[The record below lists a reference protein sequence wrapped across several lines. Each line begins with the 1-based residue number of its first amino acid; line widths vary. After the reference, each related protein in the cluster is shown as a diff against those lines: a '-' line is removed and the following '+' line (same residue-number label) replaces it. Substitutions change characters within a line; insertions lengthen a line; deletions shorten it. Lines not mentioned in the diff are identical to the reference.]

1 MGKYASLFSDDE
13 DEEQS
18 SGFEEEFV
26 PYKMLLVDDES
37 NVLNALKRVF
47 RKEKYTINTASNAQE
62 ALDYLKTNPCQ
73 LVISDFKMPGMNGA
87 QFLQEAKKLYPNMIR
102 IMLTGQ
108 ADTDAVMAAIKD
120 GAVYKFILKPWN
132 DDDLRVTVALAFEQY
147 ELVKKNE
154 ELKKQN
160 LNKAKEISS
169 LVKLNVTNKSQLAI
183 MLHKKGLLTDKQVQ
197 AVHKMQQVKK
207 RPIIKSL
214 IDRGWV
220 DEAVVRKILNKDMLM
235 DEIDLKETK
244 IDPEILALIPGTFCD
259 HHLVIPV
266 SADDRSLTLAMADP
280 LDTGLIDDLRF
291 IIRLD
296 VRPVLASS
304 DDIKKKISELYDDV
318 SMEEIESFMSGS
330 DPFEGIEVVIDDEEE
345 ATLEELLHGTEE
357 PPAIRLVNAI
367 ILEAIRLKSSDIHI
381 HPQTKHIVIRY
392 RMDGVLNDKIHIPLN
407 MLMPLVSRIKVMAEL
422 DITERR
428 RPQDGRI
435 TIKTPMRV
443 VDLRISSI
451 PTINGEKIVMRLLD
465 RNASLQSLDDLG
477 LSVPNLMKIH
487 NLVTRP
493 QGIILSTG
501 PTGSG
506 KTTTLYAMMQH
517 NMTPEKNYVT
527 IEDPVEYF
535 MDQACQV
542 MVKEKIGLDFAAALR
557 SILRQDPDVVL
568 LGEVRDYETAE
579 VAFHAALTG
588 HLVYSTLH
596 TNSAITTITRLI
608 DYGLKPHVIAAA
620 LQAVVAQRL
629 VRKICR
635 HCKETT
641 SAPQEILHQL
651 GDVFNKG
658 ELSFHHGKGCP
669 KCNNTGYS
677 GRAAIYE
684 ILIPS
689 IEMLDLIS
697 KNASFL
703 ELTQQAT
710 MEGMTT
716 LIEDARDKVNE
727 GVTTAEEVLRV
738 LGAQVIA

>member
-1 MGKYASLFSDDE
+1 MGKYSSLFSDDE
-13 DEEQS
+13 ADDSQDV
-18 SGFEEEFV
+18 EEFV
-26 PYKMLLVDDES
+26 PYHMLLVDDEP
-37 NVLNALKRVF
+37 NVLKALQRVF
-47 RKEKYTINTASNAQE
+47 RKEKYTINTANNAAE
-62 ALDYLKTNPCQ
+62 ALEFLTKNQCQ

-87 QFLQEAKKLYPNMIR
+87 QFLQETKKLYPNMIR

-108 ADTDAVMAAIKD
+108 ADTDAVMTAIKD

-160 LNKAKEISS
+160 LNKAKEINS

-183 MLHKKGLLTDKQVQ
+183 MLNKRGLLTDKQVQ
-197 AVHKMQQVKK
+197 AVHNLQQVKK

-214 IDRGWV
+214 IDKDWV
-220 DEAVVRKILNKDMLM
+220 DEAVVRKILQKDMLM
-235 DEIDLKETK
+235 DEIDLKEAR
-244 IDPEILALIPGTFCD
+244 IEPEVVSMLPGTFCD
-259 HHLVIPV
+259 YHLVIPV
-266 SADDRSLTLAMADP
+266 LTDERSLTLAMADP
-280 LDTGLIDDLRF
+280 LDTGLTDDLRF
-291 IIRLD
+291 ITGLD
-296 VRPVLASS
+296 IKPVLASS
-304 DDIKKKISELYDDV
+304 ESIKQKISEIYEDA
-318 SMEEIESFMSGS
+318 SMEELESFMSDS
-330 DPFEGIEVVIDDEEE
+330 DPFEGIEIVIDDEDESS
-345 ATLEELLHGTEE
+345 LEELLHGTDE

-381 HPQTKHIVIRY
+381 QPKTKNIVIRY
-392 RMDGVLNDKIHIPLN
+392 RLDGVLHDKIHIPLN

-443 VDLRISSI
+443 VDLRLSTI

-465 RNASLQSLDDLG
+465 RNASIQTLDDLG

-493 QGIILSTG
+493 QGIILTTG

-517 NMTPEKNYVT
+517 NLSSEKNYVT

-535 MDQACQV
+535 MDSACQV
-542 MVKEKIGLDFAAALR
+542 MVKEKIGLDFATALR

-568 LGEVRDYETAE
+568 LGEVRDFETAE

-629 VRKICR
+629 VRKICH
-635 HCKETT
+635 HCKELT
-641 SAPQEILHQL
+641 SAPQEVLHQL
-651 GDVFNKG
+651 GDTF
-658 ELSFHHGKGCP
+658 LSENMIFYHGKGCP
-669 KCNNTGYS
+669 KCNNTGYA
-677 GRAAIYE
+677 GRASIYE

-703 ELTQQAT
+703 ELTQQASL
-710 MEGMTT
+710 EGMTT
-716 LIEDARDKVNE
+716 LIEDARDKVNA
-727 GVTTAEEVLRV
+727 GITSAEEVLRV
-738 LGAQVIA
+738 LGAQVIQ

>member
-1 MGKYASLFSDDE
+1 MSKYASLFSDDNQDSSE
-13 DEEQS
+13 GEEQD
-18 SGFEEEFV
+18 FV
-26 PYKMLLVDDES
+26 PYQMLLVDDEP

-47 RKEKYTINTASNAQE
+47 RKESYVINTASNADE
-62 ALDYLKTNPCQ
+62 ALKYLSNNTCQ

-87 QFLQEAKKLYPNMIR
+87 QFLQEAKKLYPQMIR

-147 ELVKKNE
+147 ELVKKNN

-183 MLHKKGLLTDKQVQ
+183 MLNKKGLLTDKQVQ
-197 AVHKMQQVKK
+197 EVHKLQQIKK
-207 RPIIKSL
+207 KPIIKSL
-214 IDRGWV
+214 LDRDWV
-220 DEAVVRKILNKDMLM
+220 DESLVRKILQKDMLM
-235 DEIDLKETK
+235 DEIDLREAK
-244 IDPEILALIPGTFCD
+244 IDPEVSSLLPAAFCD
-259 HHLVIPV
+259 YHLVMPV
-266 SADDRSLTLAMADP
+266 AADDHSLTLAMADP
-280 LDTGLIDDLRF
+280 LDTGLTDDLRF
-291 IIRLD
+291 IIGVE
-296 VRPVLASS
+296 VRSVLASS
-304 DDIKKKISELYDDV
+304 TSIKDKIHDTYEDAAL
-318 SMEEIESFMSGS
+318 EEIESFMSNS
-330 DPFEGIEVVIDDEEE
+330 DPFEGIEVVIDDDDELS
-345 ATLEELLHGTEE
+345 LEDLLHSTEE

-381 HPQTKHIVIRY
+381 HPKTKHIVIRY
-392 RMDGVLNDKIHIPLN
+392 RMDGVLHDKIHIPLS
-407 MLMPLVSRIKVMAEL
+407 MHMALVSRIKVMAEL

-443 VDLRISSI
+443 VDLRLSTL

-465 RNASLQSLDDLG
+465 RNASLQGLDELG

-517 NMTPEKNYVT
+517 NLTSEKNYVT

-535 MDQACQV
+535 MDSASQV
-542 MVKEKIGLDFAAALR
+542 MVKEKIGFDFATALR
-557 SILRQDPDVVL
+557 SILRQDPDVIL
-568 LGEVRDYETAE
+568 LGEVRDFETAE

-596 TNSAITTITRLI
+596 TNSAITTVTRLI

-629 VRKICR
+629 VRKICS
-635 HCKETT
+635 HCKESCTV
-641 SAPQEILHQL
+641 SQEILHQL
-651 GDVFNKG
+651 GEVFSSSTINYY
-658 ELSFHHGKGCP
+658 SGKGCTR
-669 KCNNTGYS
+669 CNNTGYS

-689 IEMLDLIS
+689 FEMLDLIS
-697 KNASFL
+697 TNASFI
-703 ELTQQAT
+703 ELAQQAQK
-710 MEGMTT
+710 EGMVT
-716 LIEDARDKVNE
+716 LIEDARDKVDQ
-727 GVTTAEEVLRV
+727 GITSAEEVLRV
-738 LGAQVIA
+738 LGSQVIA